1 VRRRSP
7 RMGLLPMSLTR
18 LRGTRAL
25 AALLV
30 LLAAQMALAQVE
42 PPRPVEELEQEPRRP
57 PPRKTTPP
65 PPAAPAVQRA
75 PARAAETQETRP
87 VVQATRPLPPPV
99 VPTASDTELLSAFR
113 RWQQAER
120 DGATRVADAAR
131 AELLSLRA
139 ELGISDLEAMSMAML
154 RAAGERRK
162 SEDVRGSVELATGA
176 AALSPGVPYV
186 YLGLARAQLAE
197 EPLGWARAA
206 TTLRAAGAA
215 LWNDPRYARAAL
227 GDVGT
232 ALLFAWVAT
241 AVAFMAVLFLRHA
254 LVLFHD
260 VHHLF
265 PRAVARWQSSAL
277 VVLALLLPL
286 VFHLGLAVEL
296 LVVLAALTL
305 YLSPSERIAAL
316 VLLAGLGAI
325 PLAAGKL
332 AQATAFAGTPAEDA
346 YLLERGGLE
355 AAAGAAR
362 VRSRATDGHASF
374 GELYAL
380 GRYEARRG
388 HLTEASVAFN
398 GAAAL
403 RPADARLLTEE
414 GNLAFV
420 AGALDRAAELYAR
433 ASEADPSLAE
443 AYWNAAKLHRWRS
456 RGMTDD
462 AVGPELDRAQT
473 ALATA
478 VRLDER
484 LGQRQDPPDEK
495 PDMNRLLLSP
505 PLPRGELAVL
515 ADVSGRA
522 ARVRS
527 QAAAALLGG
536 LDASTGAVVP
546 LGAALALL
554 GFGLLRG
561 GRGVSHACDKCGR
574 PVCRRC
580 DPELSVGSPFCPQC
594 VNVFAR
600 RGVVPPL
607 LKMNKEM
614 EVRRHRTRN
623 SRIAYT
629 LGLLVSGLGHVFSG
643 SALRGVGYAFLFLF
657 AAASVITR
665 EGVLRA
671 PYGPAPE
678 VLRLLPLAL
687 LVAAVCFF
695 SLRGLSRK
703 A

>member
-1 VRRRSP
+1 
-7 RMGLLPMSLTR
+7 MSLTG

-25 AALLV
+25 TALLV
-30 LLAAQMALAQVE
+30 LLAARPALAQVE
-42 PPRPVEELEQEPRRP
+42 PPRSVEELEQEAPRRP
-57 PPRKTTPP
+57 PPRKPLP
-65 PPAAPAVQRA
+65 PPAAAPVQRA
-75 PARAAETQETRP
+75 PAARPVEANESKAAEP
-87 VVQATRPLPPPV
+87 AASPAARPLPPIV
-99 VPTASDTELLSAFR
+99 VPTAGDQELLATFR
-113 RWQQAER
+113 RWQQAEH
-120 DGATRVADAAR
+120 DGATRVAEAAR
-131 AELLSLRA
+131 NDLLGLRE
-139 ELGISDLEAMSMAML
+139 ELGISDLESMSMAML

-162 SEDVRGSVELATGA
+162 REDVRGSVELAAGA

-186 YLGLARAQLAE
+186 YLGLAWAQLAE
-197 EPLGWARAA
+197 EPFAWGRVASSLKAA
-206 TTLRAAGAA
+206 AQA

-227 GDVGT
+227 GDLGS

-241 AVAFMAVLFLRHA
+241 SVAAMAVLFLRHA
-254 LVLFHD
+254 PVLFHD

-265 PRAVARWQSSAL
+265 PRAVARWQSSML
-277 VVLALLLPL
+277 VVLVLLLPL
-286 VFHLGLAVEL
+286 VFHLGLSVEL

-305 YLSPSERIAAL
+305 YLSPTERVLTL
-316 VLLAGLGAI
+316 VLVAGLGAI

-332 AQATAFAGTPAEDA
+332 ASSTAFAGTPAEDA

-362 VRSRATDGHASF
+362 VRSRATDQHASF

-388 HLTEASVAFN
+388 HLAEALVAFN
-398 GAAAL
+398 SAGAL

-420 AGALDRAAELYAR
+420 EGKFDRAAQLYAR
-433 ASEADPSLAE
+433 ASEADPALAE
-443 AYWNAAKLHRWRS
+443 AYWNAAKLHRRRS
-456 RGMTDD
+456 RGMNDD
-462 AVGPELDRAQT
+462 AVGAELDRAQT
-473 ALATA
+473 AMASAL
-478 VRLDER
+478 RLDEK
-484 LGQRQDPPDEK
+484 LAQRQDPPDEK
-495 PDMNRLLLSP
+495 PLMNRLLLSP
-505 PLPRGELAVL
+505 SLPTSELAAL
-515 ADVSGRA
+515 ADVAGRA
-522 ARVRS
+522 SRVRS

-536 LDASTGAVVP
+536 QDASSGALVP
-546 LGAALALL
+546 LGVAAVLMA
-554 GFGLLRG
+554 FGYLRA

-580 DPELSVGSPFCPQC
+580 DPQLSVGSQFCPQC

-614 EVRRHRTRN
+614 EVRRHRTRS
-623 SRIAYT
+623 SRIAYS
-629 LGLLVSGLGHVFSG
+629 LGVLCGGLGHVFSG
-643 SALRGVGYAFLFLF
+643 AALRGAGYAFLFLF
-657 AAASVITR
+657 AAACVVTR

-678 VLRLLPLAL
+678 LLRLFPLAL
-687 LVAAVCFF
+687 LVAAVSFF